1 MAAHLGLGAASS
13 NTSTPSSPIPSYPAG
28 AMGIFPVQRRSGF
41 YASPTRR
48 RIHNNHFSRRNDAT
62 QLPLDPASR
71 AIAKG
76 YSDGYETA
84 KIFALYGMSKL
95 GFTGQYIKD
104 SLKLLG
110 NKVIVPE
117 QKHYYVQS
125 FMEGLRDGETLVT
138 SSVG

>member
-1 MAAHLGLGAASS
+1 MRRADAP
-13 NTSTPSSPIPSYPAG
+13 TPSPVDFGDTIGVFPA
-28 AMGIFPVQRRSGF
+28 VQRRSRLSLNPG
-41 YASPTRR
+41 TERR
-48 RIHNNHFSRRNDAT
+48 DTSSAGGPLDLRVRDSDAAQSR
-62 QLPLDPASR
+62 LPLDPDQR
-71 AIAKG
+71 AVAKG
-76 YSDGYETA
+76 YSDGFLTA

-138 SSVG
+138 SSVE